1 MRKVSLLLFPML
13 AIALL
18 MAFASVPA
26 AAQAVTSTGDNSV
39 YFVSYFSN
47 NVAAAPDATVRFIN
61 DGDTAGNLW
70 AAFYVF
76 DDSQELTECCA
87 CEITPDGLLSEDVKT
102 QLTANPLTGKVPT
115 RGVIK
120 AISSATLDPT
130 NVIPTAGLRGFA
142 THIQKGP
149 AATYAI
155 TETPSLTR
163 IWAKEQTLLQNLCYY
178 ADGLLSGLPCT
189 CTAGRPRVLVFG
201 LCGRE
206 TRNKSGR
213 RTLASASGFFCP
225 V

>member
-120 AISSATLDPT
+120 AISSSSLDPT

-142 THIQKGP
+142 THIQLVK
-149 AATYAI
+149 AATYAV
-155 TETPSLTR
+155 TETTFADSNLG
-163 IWAKEQTLLQNLCYY
+163 AK
-178 ADGLLSGLPCT
+178 
-189 CTAGRPRVLVFG
+189 R
-201 LCGRE
+201 
-206 TRNKSGR
+206 
-213 RTLASASGFFCP
+213 ASAVAEP
-225 V
+225 LLL